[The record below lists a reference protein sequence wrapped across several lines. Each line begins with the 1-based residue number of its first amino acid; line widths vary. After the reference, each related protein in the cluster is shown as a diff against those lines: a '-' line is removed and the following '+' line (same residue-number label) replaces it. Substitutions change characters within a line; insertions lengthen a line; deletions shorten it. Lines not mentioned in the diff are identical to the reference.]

1 MYCFPVTIVGGLDLK
16 DGNDIS
22 FCLPDEDYDY
32 VFHLAALPSVQ
43 QSVEQPSYTMRHNT
57 LATSILL
64 EWCKNKNVKRIVFS
78 SSAAAKEVSSPYGLH
93 KRMSEMECKLYSELY
108 DLDTVCL
115 RYYNVYSEDQRYGGP
130 YSTVISAWME
140 MIRNGDPLRIDGDGY
155 QTRDFIHVDDIVSA
169 NICAMQSVN
178 SFNGAVYDIGTGEAV
193 AVKYIKNF
201 ISSSLEV
208 EWKNSPERKADI
220 RHSIADISKTKEDL
234 MWEPKI
240 YIPQGLKRCFN
251 NLTI

>member
-1 MYCFPVTIVGGLDLK
+1 MLQGKILVTGHKGYIGSKIYSKLVNMGHDVLGLDLK

-93 KRMSEMECKLYSELY
+93 K
-108 DLDTVCL
+108 
-115 RYYNVYSEDQRYGGP
+115 NV
-130 YSTVISAWME
+130 
-140 MIRNGDPLRIDGDGY
+140 RNG
-155 QTRDFIHVDDIVSA
+155 V
-169 NICAMQSVN
+169 
-178 SFNGAVYDIGTGEAV
+178 
-193 AVKYIKNF
+193 
-201 ISSSLEV
+201 
-208 EWKNSPERKADI
+208 
-220 RHSIADISKTKEDL
+220 
-234 MWEPKI
+234 
-240 YIPQGLKRCFN
+240 
-251 NLTI
+251 